1 MKNDY
6 YEIAINNLRYL
17 EVTLHT
23 PYYNE
28 ISVGAQQVVEKML
41 KSVLE
46 QLVPATDAGK
56 DKLMHSHNLRA
67 LYDKIHELDSTFNL
81 DRRGLSMLKDYY
93 YDAKYPGDSFIT
105 VTKDECTENVEIM
118 YDAVDAVNA
127 FRKRNG
133 LEVIGVKRQ
142 ELKSMNCF

>member
-46 QLVPATDAGK
+46 QLVPATDAGI

-67 LYDKIHELDSTFNL
+67 LYDKIHELDSTFSL

-93 YDAKYPGDSFIT
+93 YDANYPGDSFIT
-105 VTKDECTENVEIM
+105 VTKEECAENLEIM
-118 YDAVDAVNA
+118 YDTIDAVNA
-127 FRKRNG
+127 FRKRNDF
-133 LEVIGVKRQ
+133 EIIDVQHQ